1 MPTSQKIES
10 YYEAVAPYMV
20 PFLAGRK
27 VAVELQYNWDSKP
40 TYRRHEGKGEERR
53 WIEIDSVEQIV
64 AWVRRKAIAFH
75 AHLEANDGSV
85 TFFLDIDS
93 RNRST
98 EMARIGAIHALDLIH
113 DAGLD
118 ALVKYSGSDGYH
130 LMWAF
135 PADKIDEIGDVW
147 AFQRDL
153 VEALADQ
160 VELRL
165 ELDPRAEPI
174 RAAVGAGES
183 LVTTSSADRSNRQA
197 LLFDKLILKSNA
209 NGRIPYSL
217 HATTLRSSV
226 PLTQEE
232 LLHFRW
238 QQSFPGPV
246 AKRAHRVDLPVVTVA
261 QAADA
266 LDRWRR

>member
-1 MPTSQKIES
+1 MPASQKIES

-20 PFLAGRK
+20 PFLAGHK
-27 VAVELQYNWDSKP
+27 VAVELQYNRESKP
-40 TYRRHEGKGEERR
+40 TYRRHEGTGEERR
-53 WIEIDSVEQIV
+53 WIEIDSVEQIM

-93 RNRST
+93 RNLST
-98 EMARIGAIHALDLIH
+98 EMARLGAIQALDLIH
-113 DAGLD
+113 EAGLD

-130 LMWAF
+130 LMWTF
-135 PADKIDEIGDVW
+135 PADELKEIGDIW

-153 VEALADQ
+153 VDTLAGQ

-165 ELDPRAEPI
+165 ESDPRADPI
-174 RAAVGAGES
+174 RTAVGAGKS

-217 HATTLRSSV
+217 HAKTLRSSV

-238 QQSFPGPV
+238 QQSYPGPV
-246 AKRAHRVDLPVVTVA
+246 AERAHRVDMPVVTLA
-261 QAADA
+261 QATDA
-266 LDRWRR
+266 LDGWSR